1 MHLKRAEGR
10 SAKMMI
16 DHCRVLDP
24 KNPQDQ
30 YGGQSNVI
38 DDKVLYDGR
47 CFVSPGNMWP
57 FETGLDVVRQGRTDV
72 QVYVPRSIENLTAD
86 CVIEFDNHRY
96 EVIGYGSLVTA
107 GATINITARR
117 VS

>member
-1 MHLKRAEGR
+1 MV
-10 SAKMMI
+10 

-24 KNPQDQ
+24 RNPQDQ
-30 YGGQSNVI
+30 YGNESDVI

-47 CFVSPGNMWP
+47 CFVSPGNMWS
-57 FETGLDVVRQGRTDV
+57 FETGLDVVRGGRTDV
-72 QVYVPRSIENLTAD
+72 QIYVPRSVENLTPD
-86 CVIEFDNHRY
+86 CVVEYDDHRY
-96 EVIGYGSLVTA
+96 EVIAFGSRVTG